1 MIVFTA
7 SRALVPALVV
17 VWVALPAAGA
27 PQSPPMRVYS
37 MRMES
42 LFHQLDR
49 NRNGRLELDELQG
62 QRALV
67 RRLNRQK
74 NRSYLL
80 LDDVRITG
88 LSPSGPRLQRHFQ
101 EADRNRDR
109 RLNWD
114 EAQSIP
120 WIARHFQ
127 RLDEDRDGTVTL
139 AELWG
144 MQRSLAPPQ
153 RRP

>member
-42 LFHQLDR
+42 LFHRLDR

>member
-17 VWVALPAAGA
+17 VWLALPAAGA

-42 LFHQLDR
+42 LFHRLDR

>member
-17 VWVALPAAGA
+17 AWVALPAEGA

-42 LFHQLDR
+42 LFHRLDR

>member
-42 LFHQLDR
+42 LFHRLDR

-88 LSPSGPRLQRHFQ
+88 VSPSGPRLQRHFQ

>member
-1 MIVFTA
+1 
-7 SRALVPALVV
+7 
-17 VWVALPAAGA
+17 
-27 PQSPPMRVYS
+27 MRVYS

-42 LFHQLDR
+42 LFHRLDQ
-49 NRNGRLELDELQG
+49 NRNGRLELHELQG

-67 RRLNRQK
+67 RRLNRQN

-80 LDDVRITG
+80 LDDLRSKG
-88 LSPSGPRLQRHFQ
+88 ASPSGPRLQRHFQ
-101 EADRNRDR
+101 QTDRNRDR

-114 EAQSIP
+114 EAQAIP
-120 WIARHFQ
+120 WIARHFK
-127 RLDEDRDGTVTL
+127 RLDENRDGTITL

-144 MQRSLAPPQ
+144 MQQSLAPPQ